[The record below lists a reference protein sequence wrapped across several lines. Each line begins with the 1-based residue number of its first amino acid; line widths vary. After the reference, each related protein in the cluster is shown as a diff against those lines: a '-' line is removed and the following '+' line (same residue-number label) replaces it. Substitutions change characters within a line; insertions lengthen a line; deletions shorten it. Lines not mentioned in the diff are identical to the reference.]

1 MGQVS
6 DKLKAH
12 ARKMSD
18 ALISVRPLGG
28 SELFVQV
35 DGEFYA
41 DPVFCAAAIKSLR
54 EDLLE
59 AKMEIVRLRR
69 EAVE

>member
-1 MGQVS
+1 MER
-6 DKLKAH
+6 DKLKEH
-12 ARKMSD
+12 AKRMSD

-41 DPVFCAAAIKSLR
+41 DPDWCGAAIKKLR
-54 EDLLE
+54 DDLHE
-59 AKMEIVRLRR
+59 ARIEIARLRR
-69 EAVE
+69 EAA